1 MMTQA
6 DLPAGWAE
14 ATIGQ
19 LCLVNPR
26 SFANIIGDDCPVSFV
41 PMAAVE
47 AAVLMPGLAEDR
59 PGAAAEGPLTPP
71 HPAAMGLTA
80 RQVVIQH
87 AGVVNVYTVG
97 VAEDDGGAA
106 PIAEQPV

>member
-26 SFANIIGDDCPVSFV
+26 SFANIIGDDCPISFV

-47 AAVLMPGLAEDR
+47 ARTGRIDLSQVRQYGEVRYNRSHASVFKRRWTKMGIPGMNLLFEMSAKVLLRM
-59 PGAAAEGPLTPP
+59 
-71 HPAAMGLTA
+71 
-80 RQVVIQH
+80 
-87 AGVVNVYTVG
+87 
-97 VAEDDGGAA
+97 
-106 PIAEQPV
+106 